1 MYEWMIECMIF
12 DMHKP
17 HGALFLKASSLFVQ
31 LFALL
36 PATVIAPF
44 ITVYVWL

>member
-1 MYEWMIECMIF
+1 MIECMIF
-12 DMHKP
+12 DMHES
-17 HGALFLKASSLFVQ
+17 HGASFLKASSLFAQ

-36 PATVIAPF
+36 PATGIAPF